1 MRVLILGL
9 LLGLAPEPPVTEP
22 PATPP
27 AKTPPS
33 TALPATPLPATAPSA
48 DDLPAVVLPAGLAR
62 VLDDYESAWRRGDGA
77 ALAALFDEQGFVL
90 GNGSPPVRG
99 REAIRAFYKGPGGP
113 LVLRAFAFA
122 TDGSTGYILGGF
134 SREAGKPDIG
144 KFTLILRKSAGGRW
158 VIFSDMDNGNRPR
171 G

>member
-22 PATPP
+22 PATPQ
-27 AKTPPS
+27 
-33 TALPATPLPATAPSA
+33 PATSLSA

-62 VLDDYESAWRRGDGA
+62 VLEDYESAWRRGDGA
-77 ALAALFDEQGFVL
+77 GLAALFDEKGFVL

-99 REAIRAFYKGPGGP
+99 RGAIRAFYNGPGGP

-122 TDGSTGYILGGF
+122 TDGSIGYILGGF

-144 KFTLILRKSAGGRW
+144 KFTLTLRKSAGGRW
-158 VIFSDMDNGNRPR
+158 LIFSDMDNGNRPR

>member
-9 LLGLAPEPPVTEP
+9 LLGLAPEPP
-22 PATPP
+22 A
-27 AKTPPS
+27 
-33 TALPATPLPATAPSA
+33 TALPATPLPATAPAA
-48 DDLPAVVLPAGLAR
+48 DALPTAALPADLAR
-62 VLDDYESAWRRGDGA
+62 VLTDYESAWRRGDGA

-122 TDGSTGYILGGF
+122 EEGSVGYILGGF
-134 SREAGKPDIG
+134 SREAGKPDVG
-144 KFTLILRKSAGGRW
+144 KFTLTLRRSSEGRW
-158 VIFSDMDNGNRPR
+158 LILSDMDNGNRSR